1 MKHIAQELMVEFVR
15 KKLPR
20 AQVNTVGE
28 HLSECP
34 ECSDLAPLLREIVR
48 VGANEAGYE
57 PPEGIV
63 RTVKAYFDA
72 EQRKAAQPKSAFELL
87 LDTLTQPAAA
97 GARASV
103 ASARQLLYR
112 IGTVYVDMRVDSE
125 LNSSRVALVGQM
137 LDSARPGHP
146 VANVPVILL
155 DGRKNVT
162 STISND
168 NGEFH
173 LEFEIKSNLR
183 LSVTVGDNRPVYLPI
198 TGIEQRKRSAVANR
212 ELR

>member
-1 MKHIAQELMVEFVR
+1 MKHIAQELIVDFVR
-15 KKLPR
+15 KNLPR

-34 ECSDLAPLLREIVR
+34 ECSDLAALLREIVR

-63 RTVKAYFDA
+63 RTVKAYFEA
-72 EQRKAAQPKSAFELL
+72 EQRKSARPKGVFDLL

-97 GARASV
+97 GTRASV

-168 NGEFH
+168 NGEF
-173 LEFEIKSNLR
+173 
-183 LSVTVGDNRPVYLPI
+183 
-198 TGIEQRKRSAVANR
+198 
-212 ELR
+212 